1 MAVEERLVEVGP
13 LKWFC
18 REANPM
24 NPTDKPP
31 VLLLHSF
38 PSQSYSWR
46 HVLPALAEQGFRAI
60 APDWPGFGFST
71 KPDKRDFA
79 YTSEAFVSALADL
92 VQVLEVERFSL
103 VVQGFLGAVGLRY
116 ALQHPDQI
124 ERLAIFNTPLAT
136 VAKLPWKIQQMGLPL
151 VGDMMTQDPLL
162 VDRLLEGGGPYQV
175 DDKDLDV
182 YRRPFLKSS
191 DAGRSLLYTLRNL
204 QLQATTAEIE
214 SSFANWERPIL
225 VAWGM
230 SDPWLPFS
238 MAENFTKAIPDAELV
253 QLQEVGHYPQ
263 EDWYEKV
270 NEVILPFLRRQSL

>member
-24 NPTDKPP
+24 NSTDKPP

-46 HVLPALAEQGFRAI
+46 QVLPALAEQGFRAI
-60 APDWPGFGFST
+60 APDWPGFGFSA

-79 YTSEAFVSALADL
+79 YTPDAFVGALADL
-92 VQVLEVERFSL
+92 LQALEVERFSL

-116 ALQHPDQI
+116 ALQNPDQI
-124 ERLAIFNTPLAT
+124 ERLAIFNTPLST
-136 VAKLPWKIQQMGLPL
+136 TAKLPWKIQQMGLPL

-175 DDKDLDV
+175 ADKDLDV

-204 QLQATTAEIE
+204 QLPTATAEIE
-214 SSFANWERPIL
+214 PGFANWERPIL

-238 MAENFTKAIPDAELV
+238 MAENFTKAVPDAELV
-253 QLQEVGHYPQ
+253 KLEEVGHYAQ

-270 NEVILPFLRRQSL
+270 NEVLLPFLRRQSH

>member
-46 HVLPALAEQGFRAI
+46 QVLPALAEQGFRAI

-71 KPDKRDFA
+71 KPDKRDFT

-92 VQVLEVERFSL
+92 VQVLELERFSL

-124 ERLAIFNTPLAT
+124 ERLAIFNTPLST

-214 SSFANWERPIL
+214 SGFDNWERPIL

-270 NEVILPFLRRQSL
+270 NEVLLPFLRRQSL

>member
-1 MAVEERLVEVGP
+1 VAVEERLVEVGP

-46 HVLPALAEQGFRAI
+46 QVLPALAEQGFRAI

-71 KPDKRDFA
+71 KPDKRDFT

-92 VQVLEVERFSL
+92 VQVLELERFSL

-124 ERLAIFNTPLAT
+124 ERLAIFNTPLST

-214 SSFANWERPIL
+214 SGFDNWERPIL

-270 NEVILPFLRRQSL
+270 NEVLLPFLRRQSL